1 MAIGEPPI
9 VLMVLDRARPARD
22 ESRGPRAGPA
32 QMAEAT
38 RTAVAHT
45 FSAHSVTLGARAPGA
60 LRSHLLYPSSY
71 LRQTIHIKW
80 L

>member
-1 MAIGEPPI
+1 MLAVGEPLI

-22 ESRGPRAGPA
+22 ESRGPRAEPA

-45 FSAHSVTLGARAPGA
+45 FSAHSVTLGARGPGA
-60 LRSHLLYPSSY
+60 LRSHLCVSS
-71 LRQTIHIKW
+71 TDHPH
-80 L
+80 

>member
-9 VLMVLDRARPARD
+9 VLMVLGRARPARD

-45 FSAHSVTLGARAPGA
+45 FSAHSVTLGAPGPGGSQITSFVSE
-60 LRSHLLYPSSY
+60 LVSS
-71 LRQTIHIKW
+71 TDHPH
-80 L
+80 